1 MNNLGLWFTSTSP
14 GCELGAINAM
24 NNLRLSMIG
33 TLLGQVLS
41 LDAIYSSH
49 RGMIHMILG
58 YELKDI
64 DDMKNLG
71 LWMI

>member
-1 MNNLGLWFTSTSP
+1 MNS
-14 GCELGAINAM
+14 
-24 NNLRLSMIG
+24 LRLSMIG
-33 TLLGQVLS
+33 TLLGQELRS

-49 RGMIHMILG
+49 RGMIYMILG

-64 DDMKNLG
+64 DDMKNSG